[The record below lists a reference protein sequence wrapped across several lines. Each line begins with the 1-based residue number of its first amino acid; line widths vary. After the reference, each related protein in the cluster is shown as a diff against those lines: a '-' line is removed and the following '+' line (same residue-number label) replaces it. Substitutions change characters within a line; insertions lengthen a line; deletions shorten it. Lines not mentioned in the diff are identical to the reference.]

1 MVHFAR
7 VTVKIVRN
15 GLRDTVLE
23 SEDCIHDNSRRVL
36 EKGYRIY
43 DSAFVV
49 IDVYTAGTRNFD
61 THEDEIRYNIGCR
74 CIECGFEQVYFFG
87 NSGCGNTDYHETFR
101 CTCQSTQLEIIGK
114 FFSWFSSM
122 GRWNMN
128 HVVSLPLPRGKRFH
142 CFLSHDWSER
152 GVNHRIV
159 RVINERLM
167 KKGIVT
173 WIDEQRIAANIRP
186 SIDRG
191 LQESVVFIA
200 FLTANYA
207 NKLLRP
213 PEDDYC
219 SYEYRRAARLLPR
232 RRLPV
237 ALEEG
242 MALAV
247 NWPAPLADLR
257 DVLITNMVGVDDNI
271 LLLNMQCDELITK
284 IVAIAREQT

>member
-1 MVHFAR
+1 MVHFAEI
-7 VTVKIVRN
+7 TVSMVRN
-15 GLRDTVLE
+15 GVRDIILQ
-23 SEDCIHDNSRRVL
+23 SEDCIHDNNRRYV
-36 EKGYRIY
+36 EKGHRSY

-49 IDVYTAGTRNFD
+49 IDVYTAGSRDLKIQT
-61 THEDEIRYNIGCR
+61 DEILYKIGCR
-74 CIECGFEQVYFFG
+74 CIECGFEQSYLFG
-87 NSGCGNTDYHETFR
+87 NSGCGNNDYHNIFR
-101 CTCQSTQLEIIGK
+101 CQCQMTELEIIGK
-114 FFSWFSSM
+114 FFSFISCL
-122 GRWNMN
+122 GRRNVN
-128 HVVSLPLPRGKRFH
+128 HAALLPLPGGKRFH
-142 CFLSHDWSER
+142 CFLSHDWSEG

-159 RVINERLM
+159 RVINERLRN
-167 KKGIVT
+167 KGIIT
-173 WIDEQRIAANIRP
+173 WLDDQRIAANIRP

-219 SYEYRRAARLLPR
+219 SYEYREAARLLPR
-232 RRLPV
+232 CRLPV

-242 MALAV
+242 MALAA

-257 DVLITNMVGVDDNI
+257 DVLVTNMVGVDDNI